1 MDELDLLKKDWKK
14 NDSQFPKVSEQEIYA
29 MLHKKSSSIVKW
41 IFIISVLEI
50 ILWTT
55 ISILTA
61 DENYFKT
68 LKDYHIDTL
77 MDVFTAVNYVVIACF
92 IFLFYRNFRNINT
105 TDNVKSLMKNI
116 LRTRKTV
123 QYYIWYN
130 LGMIGLTFIIIM
142 TATFRYDARINEIV
156 EKSSA
161 GGDGNTLFWIVLI
174 GFTFIFFV
182 VFFSLFWLFY
192 RLIYGY
198 LLRRLHKNFE
208 ELKKIDF

>member
-14 NDSQFPKVSEQEIYA
+14 NDRQFPKVSEQEIYA
-29 MLHKKSSSIVKW
+29 MLHKNSSSIVKW

-50 ILWTT
+50 VLWTA
-55 ISILTA
+55 ISILTS

-68 LKDYHIDTL
+68 LENYHIATL
-77 MDVFTAVNYVVIACF
+77 MNVFTGVNYVVIAVF
-92 IFLFYRNFRNINT
+92 IFLFYKNFQNIDT
-105 TDNVKSLMKNI
+105 TDNVKLLMKNI

-142 TATFRYDARINEIV
+142 IATFRYDTRINEIIA
-156 EKSSA
+156 KSTNTDS
-161 GGDGNTLFWIVLI
+161 NTLFWIVLI

-182 VFFSLFWLFY
+182 FIFGLFWLFY
-192 RLIYGY
+192 RLIYGF

-208 ELKKIDF
+208 ELKKIDL

>member
-14 NDSQFPKVSEQEIYA
+14 NDTQYPKISEQEIYA

-50 ILWTT
+50 LLWTV
-55 ISILTA
+55 ISYFTA

-68 LKDYHIDTL
+68 LENYHIDTL
-77 MDVFTAVNYVVIACF
+77 MKVFTFVNYVVIGVF
-92 IFLFYRNFRNINT
+92 IFLFYKNFKSINT
-105 TDNVKSLMKNI
+105 TDSVKSLMKSI
-116 LRTRKTV
+116 LKTRKTV

-142 TATFRYDARINEIV
+142 IATFKYDNRINEIAV
-156 EKSSA
+156 KASGS
-161 GGDGNTLFWIVLI
+161 DSNTLFWVVLI

-182 VFFSLFWLFY
+182 IIFGLFWLFY

-208 ELKKIDF
+208 ELKKIDL

>member
-14 NDSQFPKVSEQEIYA
+14 NDTQYPKISEQEIYA
-29 MLHKKSSSIVKW
+29 MLHQKSSSIVKW

-50 ILWTT
+50 LLWSV
-55 ISILTA
+55 ISYFTA

-68 LKDYHIDTL
+68 LENYHIDTL
-77 MDVFTAVNYVVIACF
+77 MKVFTFVNYAVIAVF
-92 IFLFYRNFRNINT
+92 IFLFYKNFKSINT
-105 TDNVKSLMKNI
+105 TDSVKSLMKSI
-116 LRTRKTV
+116 LKTRKTV

-142 TATFRYDARINEIV
+142 IATFKYDNRINEIAV
-156 EKSSA
+156 KASGS
-161 GGDGNTLFWIVLI
+161 DSNTLFWIVLI

-182 VFFSLFWLFY
+182 IIFGLFWLFY
-192 RLIYGY
+192 RLIYGF

-208 ELKKIDF
+208 ELKKIDL

>member
-14 NDSQFPKVSEQEIYA
+14 NDRQFPKVSEQEIYA

-50 ILWTT
+50 LLWTA
-55 ISILTA
+55 ISALTA
-61 DENYFKT
+61 DESYFKT
-68 LKDYHIDTL
+68 LEHYHIDTL
-77 MDVFTAVNYVVIACF
+77 MNIFTVVNYIVIAVF
-92 IFLFYRNFRNINT
+92 IFLFYKNFRNINT
-105 TDNVKSLMKNI
+105 TDNVKCLMKNI

-142 TATFRYDARINEIV
+142 IATFKYDNRINEIV
-156 EKSSA
+156 AKSSST
-161 GGDGNTLFWIVLI
+161 DSNTLFWIVLI

-182 VFFSLFWLFY
+182 VIFGLFWLFY
-192 RLIYGY
+192 RLIYGF
-198 LLRRLHKNFE
+198 LLRRLHKNYE
-208 ELKKIDF
+208 ELKKIDL

>member
-14 NDSQFPKVSEQEIYA
+14 NDTQYPKISEQEIYA
-29 MLHKKSSSIVKW
+29 MLHQKSSSIVKW

-50 ILWTT
+50 LLWSV
-55 ISILTA
+55 ISYFTA

-68 LKDYHIDTL
+68 LENYHIDTL
-77 MDVFTAVNYVVIACF
+77 MKVFTFVNYAVIAVF
-92 IFLFYRNFRNINT
+92 IFLFYKNFKSINT
-105 TDNVKSLMKNI
+105 TDSVKSLMKSI
-116 LRTRKTV
+116 LKTRKTV

-142 TATFRYDARINEIV
+142 IATFKYDNRINEIAV
-156 EKSSA
+156 KASGS
-161 GGDGNTLFWIVLI
+161 DSNTLFWVVLI

-182 VFFSLFWLFY
+182 IIFGLFWLFY

-208 ELKKIDF
+208 ELKKIDL

>member
-14 NDSQFPKVSEQEIYA
+14 NDTQYPKISEQEIYA
-29 MLHKKSSSIVKW
+29 MLHQKSSSIVKW

-50 ILWTT
+50 MLWTV
-55 ISILTA
+55 ISYFTA

-68 LKDYHIDTL
+68 LENYHIDTL
-77 MDVFTAVNYVVIACF
+77 MKVFTFVNYVVIGVF
-92 IFLFYRNFRNINT
+92 IFLFYKNFKRINT
-105 TDNVKSLMKNI
+105 TDSVKSLMKSI
-116 LRTRKTV
+116 LKTRKTV

-142 TATFRYDARINEIV
+142 IATFKYDNRINEIAV
-156 EKSSA
+156 KASGS
-161 GGDGNTLFWIVLI
+161 DSNTLFWVVLI

-182 VFFSLFWLFY
+182 IIFGLFWLFY

-198 LLRRLHKNFE
+198 LLRRLHKNYE
-208 ELKKIDF
+208 ELKKIDL